1 VNLTVAATV
10 QLNQQIA
17 RLLLQLQTG
26 STADANAIASLLLL
40 EKIGLLQIKIV
51 LQKIKRITFSM
62 MLPVAALAQS
72 IPNIVRLARQTGL
85 TAAVNAIFGLLL
97 DQANQLQTPIV
108 LLLTVQASHSIKLTA
123 PASVLLHALICKT
136 STQILA
142 PAPISQSSQV
152 TSKVLLAHG
161 APVLRPIQTCHLLTG
176 RTMVLPKHK
185 KETLACLQLE
195 PHTLLSE
202 THAWTLA
209 NQLAKISCSGK
220 LTTFQTI

>member
-1 VNLTVAATV
+1 MNLNVAATV

-85 TAAVNAIFGLLL
+85 TAAVNAISGLMLEKTKV
-97 DQANQLQTPIV
+97 LQTPNV
-108 LLLTVQASHSIKLTA
+108 L
-123 PASVLLHALICKT
+123 
-136 STQILA
+136 
-142 PAPISQSSQV
+142 
-152 TSKVLLAHG
+152 
-161 APVLRPIQTCHLLTG
+161 
-176 RTMVLPKHK
+176 
-185 KETLACLQLE
+185 
-195 PHTLLSE
+195 
-202 THAWTLA
+202 
-209 NQLAKISCSGK
+209 
-220 LTTFQTI
+220 